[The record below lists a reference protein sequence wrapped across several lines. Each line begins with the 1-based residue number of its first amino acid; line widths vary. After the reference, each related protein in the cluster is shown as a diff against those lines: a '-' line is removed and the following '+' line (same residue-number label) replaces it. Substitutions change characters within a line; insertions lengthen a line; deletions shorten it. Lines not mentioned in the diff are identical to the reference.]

1 MRPAPRSSG
10 AAQLSGW
17 QVTVSYDLSYKL
29 GESRA
34 DPASRKN
41 TGHRP

>member
-1 MRPAPRSSG
+1 MSLALRSLG
-10 AAQLSGW
+10 AAQLSRW
-17 QVTVSYDLSYKL
+17 QVTVPYDLSYKL